1 MWELSK
7 QDMFEKKRRGV
18 QAASFFLFFFNEL
31 SLLIKINE
39 RSGAHK
45 RRFGWNL
52 VCNQSFFNGM
62 KE

>member
-1 MWELSK
+1 
-7 QDMFEKKRRGV
+7 MFEKKRRGV